1 MTFQQKKN
9 FFFFIKMSTKLNEK
23 EIKDLKEAFEA
34 FDLNGDGKLS
44 KEEFEN
50 VFYVADLNLSK
61 AEKKLIVNKYFLFF
75 IK

>member
-1 MTFQQKKN
+1 
-9 FFFFIKMSTKLNEK
+9 MSTKLNEK

-34 FDLNGDGKLS
+34 FDLDGDGKLS

-61 AEKKLIVNKYFLFF
+61 AEKKLIVNKYFLFY

>member
-1 MTFQQKKN
+1 MTFRKK
-9 FFFFIKMSTKLNEK
+9 FIKKMSTKLSEK

-34 FDLNGDGKLS
+34 FDLDGDGKLN

-61 AEKKLIVNKYFLFF
+61 AEKKLIVKYLLSTYT
-75 IK
+75 I

>member
-1 MTFQQKKN
+1 
-9 FFFFIKMSTKLNEK
+9 MSTKLNEK

-34 FDLNGDGKLS
+34 FDLDGDGKLS

-61 AEKKLIVNKYFLFF
+61 AEKKLIVKFNN
-75 IK
+75 

>member
-1 MTFQQKKN
+1 M
-9 FFFFIKMSTKLNEK
+9 LNTHYLNSLNLN
-23 EIKDLKEAFEA
+23 KDLREAFEA

-61 AEKKLIVNKYFLFF
+61 AEKKLIVNKYFLFY
-75 IK
+75 IKQYLI

>member
-1 MTFQQKKN
+1 
-9 FFFFIKMSTKLNEK
+9 MSTKLNEK

-61 AEKKLIVNKYFLFF
+61 AEKKLIVNKYFLFY
-75 IK
+75 IKQYLI